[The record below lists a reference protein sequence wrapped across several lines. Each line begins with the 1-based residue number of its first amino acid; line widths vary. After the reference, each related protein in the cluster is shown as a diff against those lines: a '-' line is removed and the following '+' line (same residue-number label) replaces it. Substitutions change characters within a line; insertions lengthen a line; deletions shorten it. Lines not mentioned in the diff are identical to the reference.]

1 MITLCL
7 NRIIIVYR
15 LRLMRRMAATDLEFF
30 NVGTT
35 VSCRTCLDKEVEGEV
50 LAFDSATRMLI
61 LKSEATSARPS
72 LNNVHLLNLSYVS
85 DIKVKKDRENS
96 EKPPEPL
103 SLNIARLNGRAK
115 EMIDKKRKL
124 VAALKAGVSP
134 EGQRLFVAINKTLD
148 EVSWDKE
155 DIVVMRN
162 VRISPPYTADSVRG
176 DTAAVNHVRKIVE
189 KHQKEREA
197 GATNY

>member
-1 MITLCL
+1 
-7 NRIIIVYR
+7 
-15 LRLMRRMAATDLEFF
+15 MRKMAATDLEFF

-35 VSCRTCLDKEVEGEV
+35 VSCRTCLDQEVEGEV

-72 LNNVHLLNLSYVS
+72 LNNINMLNLSYVS
-85 DIKVKKDRENS
+85 DVKVKKNRENS
-96 EKPPEPL
+96 EKLPELL
-103 SLNIARLNGRAK
+103 SLNTARLNGRAK
-115 EMIDKKRKL
+115 EMTDKKRKL

-148 EVSWDKE
+148 EISWDKE

-162 VRISPPYTADSVRG
+162 VRISPPYTVDCVRG

-197 GATNY
+197 GATKH

>member
-1 MITLCL
+1 MITLSF

-15 LRLMRRMAATDLEFF
+15 LRPMRKMAATDLEFF

-35 VSCRTCLDKEVEGEV
+35 VSCRTCLDQEVEGEV

-72 LNNVHLLNLSYVS
+72 LNNINMLNLSYVS
-85 DIKVKKDRENS
+85 DVKVKKNRENS
-96 EKPPEPL
+96 EKLPELL
-103 SLNIARLNGRAK
+103 SLNTARLNGRAK
-115 EMIDKKRKL
+115 EMTDKKRKL

-148 EVSWDKE
+148 EISWDKE

-197 GATNY
+197 GGSKY